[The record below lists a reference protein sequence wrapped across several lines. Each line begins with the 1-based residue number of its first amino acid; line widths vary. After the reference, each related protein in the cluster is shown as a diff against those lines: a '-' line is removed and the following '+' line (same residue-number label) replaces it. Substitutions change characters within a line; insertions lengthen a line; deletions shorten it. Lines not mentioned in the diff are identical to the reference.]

1 MRNTTSVLF
10 LVCFILIALSS
21 TAQDVSF
28 ERPLKGIP
36 GKDYWISYYMDHDS
50 TSVTRDAYCGSITY
64 NGHMGTDF
72 AIRGFGAM
80 DSGVAIYAVAA
91 GVVTDSHDG
100 EFDRNTVRKKGA
112 VSNRVIITHANG
124 LRTTYLHMKKGS
136 VAVTVGDTIQAGQL
150 LGLVGSSGVSNGPH
164 LHLEVNDANG
174 KVVDPF
180 AANCNEGHAG
190 LWKEQLPYDTA
201 FYIIDYG
208 FLPYKITEHQLDPT
222 VVKRSDTLTIGPKD
236 FVSFWTTVHGLKKG
250 SVWKTEWYDSYGD
263 HLFGY
268 ENKNESFSLFQAY
281 WSYVDLGGR
290 GMAGRCWVKVFINEK
305 EVLTLPFNII
315 RKTEN
320 EVKSKE
326 KKGKRT

>member
-1 MRNTTSVLF
+1 MQNTKSVL
-10 LVCFILIALSS
+10 LLLYCIIPAL
-21 TAQDVSF
+21 TCLAQGVLF
-28 ERPLKGIP
+28 ERPLKGTP

-50 TSVTRDAYCGSITY
+50 TSVTRDAYCGGITY

-136 VAVTVGDTIQAGQL
+136 VAVAVGDTVRVGQQ
-150 LGLVGSSGVSNGPH
+150 LGMVGSSGVSNGPH
-164 LHLEVNDANG
+164 LHLEVNDAAG

-208 FLPYKITEHQLDPT
+208 FLPYKITEHQSDPSL
-222 VVKRSDTLTIGPKD
+222 VKRSDTLTIGAKD
-236 FVSFWTTVHGLKKG
+236 FVSFWTYVHGLKKG

-268 ENKNESFSLFQAY
+268 ESKNESANWFHAY

-290 GMAGRCWVKVFINEK
+290 GMSGRCWVKVFINDK
-305 EVLTLPFNII
+305 EVLTRPIYI
-315 RKTEN
+315 VRKAEGDT
-320 EVKSKE
+320 K
-326 KKGKRT
+326 KKGKGSR